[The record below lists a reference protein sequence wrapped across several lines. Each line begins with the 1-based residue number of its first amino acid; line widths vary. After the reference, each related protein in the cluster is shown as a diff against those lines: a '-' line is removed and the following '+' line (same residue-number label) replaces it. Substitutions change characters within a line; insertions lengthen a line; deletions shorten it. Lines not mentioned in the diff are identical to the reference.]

1 MVESLQRILSQA
13 ELRLTEQVL
22 PPLPNVLALLLV
34 LALGWVVARTAQWA
48 VERMSSRWQKALAPW
63 GLSDHCWGHTST
75 IDVLARGVFWLL
87 FSAAIL
93 LGISLLDTQL
103 GSRLVAGV
111 VSYLPRLASA
121 GLILV
126 AGLML
131 GRFLA
136 RGALIWAVNEG
147 IGPARWIAA
156 AVRVGVGLLTMVA
169 VTEQLA
175 VARAAV
181 LTTFVILLGGAVLAA
196 SLAIGLGSRKRV
208 EQWLDRRAA
217 FLEEEKR
224 ESDLLEHL

>member
-1 MVESLQRILSQA
+1 MIESLQRVLWQA
-13 ELRLTEQVL
+13 GQRLTEQVL
-22 PPLPNVLALLLV
+22 PPLPNVLATLVV
-34 LALGWVVARTAQWA
+34 LAIGWLVARLTERA
-48 VERMSSRWQKALAPW
+48 VERMSAGWQKTLEPW
-63 GLSDHCWGHTST
+63 GLCDHWGHTST
-75 IDVLARGVFWLL
+75 THVLARGVFWLL
-87 FSAAIL
+87 FSGAIL

-103 GSRLVAGV
+103 GSRLVAGA

-121 GLILV
+121 GLILL

-156 AVRVGVGLLTMVA
+156 GVRVGVGLLTMVA

-175 VARAAV
+175 LARAAM

-217 FLEEEKR
+217 FLEEERR
-224 ESDLLEHL
+224 EADLLEHL